1 MSLPKKTILQAVADF
16 NIVPPKE
23 EATPTLIVEHKD
35 DNIEK
40 NNDRNISGNNN
51 LFWSFLSS
59 VGSSMM

>member
-23 EATPTLIVEHKD
+23 QATPTLIVENKD

-59 VGSSMM
+59 AGSSMM